1 MPCPPPCAS
10 LDPAHFFSNWPLQLC
25 CLCPL
30 SFVLAYPL
38 SAHHLLELLEVYRLS
53 SLEIHLL
60 KQKSARCS
68 GACL

>member
-1 MPCPPPCAS
+1 MPCPPPCDS

-25 CLCPL
+25 CLGLL

-60 KQKSARCS
+60 KTEISQM
-68 GACL
+68 